1 MTLIPSTETYREI
14 PNMRYLIVKITNN
27 INHGYLN
34 KRILPTH
41 NNGIKDIS
49 MNTGIELYSKEI
61 PIPPNPRIRMS

>member
-1 MTLIPSTETYREI
+1 MSE
-14 PNMRYLIVKITNN
+14 KIS
-27 INHGYLN
+27 LDSSV
-34 KRILPTH
+34 PTH